1 MEKRGRLNK
10 RNEKVYFFIAINLL
24 VLSVLINIEKD
35 NNLTG
40 RVVEQIYNFEVFP
53 IEETTSSTSMISSS
67 TTLPNGGDLK
77 ITENKQFGTLDFFI
91 QATTDTVYDFQG
103 ITTPSSTFNATNGTN
118 TINVPPNATIANGT
132 EAITNWYTAISS
144 SNDGRWNTSV
154 SGFGWGAYGGPVRAW
169 QIFKF
174 ELNVTPTWDIDS
186 FAVKYEGYAAGYNRF
201 NAYGGPAYGFNFSIW
216 NNTGNVWY
224 SLNISTAGTSDASI
238 QRVLTNISDKLSDF
252 IYSSNGRNYTF
263 FAVITNGTNG
273 TSTNEQANISTDY
286 VSLTASVTTTTSS
299 TSTSTTLP
307 HANLTLYLRNS
318 TGVEL
323 YKNITALTNETI
335 NITSVFPYPADVN
348 MTLYVMDYA
357 GINQSRNISKSFL
370 ENFTTFWTP
379 GSFLINISWEGNLT
393 FFGNSTA
400 FWVDVLSTTTTSST
414 SSSSTTVPRANLTLY
429 LRNSTSTIGNLYKNI
444 TALTNE
450 SINITSSEPYPADV
464 NMTLYVTNYVGVNAS
479 FNYSKSFLQNFTT
492 FWTEGNYLINIT
504 WEGNLTLQPNSTA
517 FYVTVLATTTTTSTS
532 SSSTTVPR
540 ANLTLYLRN
549 STSTIGNLY
558 KNITALTNESINIT
572 SSEPYPADVN
582 MTLYVTNYVGVN
594 ASFNYSKS
602 FLQNFTTF
610 WTTGSFLINITW
622 EGNLTM
628 FGNST
633 AFWIDVNPTTT
644 TSSTSSSTTSTSTSS
659 TSSSTTASSGEP
671 EPTPSLGGGSSSGSG
686 GGTRISEIVQKP
698 NEAVYSIPLLVP
710 GELNIAVGDPYSNIV
725 SVLLNINREVSN
737 SQISVKNIDIPPSG
751 IILYG
756 NNALDYYE
764 ISKINMP
771 DSAITEVIINY
782 KYKKSEPASLF
793 VYSDERWNELA
804 SREIKSDDYYTY
816 YEAISNKLGYFVISK
831 KITGEKI
838 ILESEPIETKL
849 VKNIKIIKDKI
860 KTIGRGDKVAVI
872 VVINMLLLIFIG
884 VAILI
889 IFGIKKLR
897 KRR

>member
-1 MEKRGRLNK
+1 MVIFIIMMEKRGRLNK

-492 FWTEGNYLINIT
+492 FWT
-504 WEGNLTLQPNSTA
+504 
-517 FYVTVLATTTTTSTS
+517 
-532 SSSTTVPR
+532 
-540 ANLTLYLRN
+540 
-549 STSTIGNLY
+549 
-558 KNITALTNESINIT
+558 
-572 SSEPYPADVN
+572 
-582 MTLYVTNYVGVN
+582 
-594 ASFNYSKS
+594 
-602 FLQNFTTF
+602 
-610 WTTGSFLINITW
+610 TGSFLINITW